1 MCIAEGTTTVQIYN
15 QMSLR
20 IGKIIDAMTI
30 LEKKVAEGFPNAFLK
45 QFLRSNVIVL
55 NSASVEIV
63 NNS

>member
-1 MCIAEGTTTVQIYN
+1 MVQILN

-20 IGKIIDAMTI
+20 TGKIIDAITI
-30 LEKKVAEGFPNAFLK
+30 LEKNVSEGFPNVFLK

-55 NSASVEIV
+55 NSASVEII